1 MRYKRSLATNIV
13 TIVEQVDTRTAIV
26 QNICLYEILMKRKVE
41 IDQVAERLA
50 SLGFSDLLSSFPEE
64 MKPIFVGGVK
74 VPTLISHLDL
84 IAPDSRSGEV
94 TYNYLQ
100 QYIMD
105 LDETGRLVH

>member
-1 MRYKRSLATNIV
+1 
-13 TIVEQVDTRTAIV
+13 
-26 QNICLYEILMKRKVE
+26 MKRKVQ
-41 IDQVAERLA
+41 IDQIAEGLA
-50 SLGFSDLLSSFPEE
+50 SLGFPDLLSSFPEE

-74 VPTLISHLDL
+74 VPTLEELISHLDL